1 MTIKVGI
8 NGFGRIGRNIFRATD
23 KLKGDFEIVAVN
35 DLGDAA
41 TFAHLLKYDTA
52 LGTFGPEVSAGGD
65 SIKVDGRAVKFLS
78 HKDPGELPWKDL
90 GVDIVIESTG
100 LFTDA
105 TKARVHIDKG
115 GAQKVVISAPA
126 TNQDYTVVFGVNHK
140 GYDPKKH
147 NVVSNASCT
156 TNCFVPLAK
165 VLNDSF
171 GIERGMMTTIHA
183 YTADQKLQDLPHKDL
198 RRARA
203 AADNVIPTSTGANRA
218 VAEVLP
224 ELAGKFAGMAFRV
237 PILDVSVVDL
247 TVELK
252 TNANAK
258 TINAAF
264 DEAAKGALKG
274 ILAVSHEELVSSD
287 FKSNPHSSIVDAPL
301 TLELESH
308 WAKVV
313 SWYDNE
319 WGFSCRMVDLINYT
333 DSRARGPERAAR
345 QRRHRR
351 RRAHQGGDPNPGASR
366 RARRHGHRDVPP
378 RTPKGRRPF
387 AFVAAG
393 GGRAFDAVGS
403 RGAICRGLRR

>member
-1 MTIKVGI
+1 MTLRVGI
-8 NGFGRIGRNIFRATD
+8 NGFGRIGRNIYRAAYE
-23 KLKGDFEIVAVN
+23 LKPDFEIVAVN
-35 DLGDAA
+35 DIGDAA
-41 TFAHLLKYDTA
+41 TFAHLLKHDTA
-52 LGTFGPEVSAGGD
+52 LGTFGPAVSSTAD
-65 SIKVDGRAVKFLS
+65 AIKVDDRTVKFLS
-78 HKDPGELPWKDL
+78 HRDPAELPWKDL
-90 GVDIVIESTG
+90 GVEVVIESTG

-115 GAQKVVISAPA
+115 GAKKVIISAPA
-126 TNQDYTVVFGVNHK
+126 TNQDYTVVMGVNHK
-140 GYDPKKH
+140 GYDSKRH
-147 NVVSNASCT
+147 NVISNASCT
-156 TNCFVPLAK
+156 TNCFVPVAK
-165 VLNDSF
+165 VLHYSF

-183 YTADQKLQDLPHKDL
+183 YTSDQKLQDLLHKDL

-237 PILDVSVVDL
+237 PILDVLVVDL

-264 DEAAKGALKG
+264 DEAAKGELKG

-301 TLELESH
+301 TLELGSH

-319 WGFSCRMVDLINYT
+319 WGFSCRMVDLINYM
-333 DSRARGPERAAR
+333 AAR
-345 QRRHRR
+345 
-351 RRAHQGGDPNPGASR
+351 
-366 RARRHGHRDVPP
+366 
-378 RTPKGRRPF
+378 
-387 AFVAAG
+387 
-393 GGRAFDAVGS
+393 
-403 RGAICRGLRR
+403 L

>member
-8 NGFGRIGRNIFRATD
+8 NGFGRIGRNIYRAAD
-23 KLKGDFEIVAVN
+23 KMKPDFEIVAVN
-35 DLGDAA
+35 DIGDAA
-41 TFAHLLKYDTA
+41 TFAHLLKHDTA
-52 LGTFGPEVSAGGD
+52 LGTFGPAVSVSGD
-65 SIKVDGRAVKFLS
+65 TINVDGRPVKFLT
-78 HKDPGELPWKDL
+78 HKDPGELPWKEL
-90 GVDIVIESTG
+90 GVDLVVESTG

-115 GAQKVVISAPA
+115 GAKKVIISAPA
-126 TNQDYTVVFGVNHK
+126 TNQDYTVVMGVNHK

-224 ELAGKFAGMAFRV
+224 ELAGKFQGMAFRV

-247 TVELK
+247 TVELSK
-252 TNANAK
+252 ETTAK
-258 TINAAF
+258 DINAAF
-264 DEAAKGALKG
+264 EAASKGELKG

-287 FKSNPHSSIVDAPL
+287 FKSDPHSSIVDAPL
-301 TLELESH
+301 TLMLGDQ

-319 WGFSCRMVDLINYT
+319 WGFSCRMVDLIT
-333 DSRARGPERAAR
+333 
-345 QRRHRR
+345 HM
-351 RRAHQGGDPNPGASR
+351 
-366 RARRHGHRDVPP
+366 
-378 RTPKGRRPF
+378 
-387 AFVAAG
+387 AG
-393 GGRAFDAVGS
+393 Q
-403 RGAICRGLRR
+403 L

>member
-8 NGFGRIGRNIFRATD
+8 NGFGRIGRNIYRAAD
-23 KLKGDFEIVAVN
+23 KLKADFEIVAVN

-52 LGTFGPEVSAGGD
+52 LGTFGPEVSASGD
-65 SIKVDGRAVKFLS
+65 SIKVDGRTVKFLS
-78 HKDPGELPWKDL
+78 VRDPGELPWKEL
-90 GVDIVIESTG
+90 GVDLVIESTG

-105 TKARVHIDKG
+105 TKARAHIDKG
-115 GAQKVVISAPA
+115 GAQKVIISAPA

-147 NVVSNASCT
+147 NVISNASCT

-171 GIERGMMTTIHA
+171 GIERGMMTTVHA

-237 PILDVSVVDL
+237 PILDVSLVDL

-252 TNANAK
+252 NSANAK
-258 TINAAF
+258 AINAAF
-264 DEAAKGALKG
+264 EEASKGALKG

-301 TLELESH
+301 TLELGAH

-319 WGFSCRMVDLINYT
+319 WGFSCRMVDLINYM
-333 DSRARGPERAAR
+333 AA
-345 QRRHRR
+345 
-351 RRAHQGGDPNPGASR
+351 
-366 RARRHGHRDVPP
+366 
-378 RTPKGRRPF
+378 T
-387 AFVAAG
+387 
-393 GGRAFDAVGS
+393 
-403 RGAICRGLRR
+403 L